1 MSIFSYNGG
10 ACVAMKGE
18 KCVAIASDLRFG
30 QQLSTV
36 TCDFSKAFEMAP
48 HLWMGLCG
56 LATDVQTVQQKMEF
70 RKNMYELTESRNMTP
85 KTFSAVLSNMLYERR
100 FGPFFVNP
108 VVAGLDPVTSE
119 PYVCSMDLIGCRT
132 EPPDFAVAGTCEEQ
146 LFGMCETL
154 WKPNMNPD
162 ELFECIA
169 QSLIN
174 AFDRD
179 ASSGWGAVVHI
190 IEKDKITTKN
200 VKTRM
205 D

>member
-1 MSIFSYNGG
+1 
-10 ACVAMKGE
+10 
-18 KCVAIASDLRFG
+18 
-30 QQLSTV
+30 
-36 TCDFSKAFEMAP
+36 
-48 HLWMGLCG
+48 
-56 LATDVQTVQQKMEF
+56 
-70 RKNMYELTESRNMTP
+70 MTP

-100 FGPFFVNP
+100 FGPFFV
-108 VVAGLDPVTSE
+108 TSD

-154 WKPNMNPD
+154 WKPNMKPY

-179 ASSGWGAVVHI
+179 ASSGWGAVIHI
-190 IEKDKITTKN
+190 IEKDKITTKH
-200 VKTRM
+200 VETRM